1 MRTIYMH
8 VYKQEHEEK
17 KGAKERAQVA
27 SEANLKTLTPLAVTS
42 KRKPKKRGGGG
53 AGNVVAIVAT
63 HCVGHSEWECG
74 DSTDASVAASGVA
87 QATWFANGRYVEA
100 RAAQEEAETAQE
112 IARAIAAAA
121 DTADAEEESEVVA
134 AVAAVAAAEAAA
146 AQEHAHES
154 AAQAAAAEV
163 AAAQQAAEEE
173 EELAA
178 LAQVAAAVAAGEEE
192 EDEEEEQKYSDSQKN
207 DAQAAEAL
215 FLSRFGLG

>member
-8 VYKQEHEEK
+8 IYKQEHEEK
-17 KGAKERAQVA
+17 KGAKEHAQVA
-27 SEANLKTLTPLAVTS
+27 SEANLKKPTPLAVTS
-42 KRKPKKRGGGG
+42 KRKPKRRGGGG
-53 AGNVVAIVAT
+53 AGNVVATVAT

-74 DSTDASVAASGVA
+74 STDPSVAASGVA

-100 RAAQEEAETAQE
+100 RAVQEEAETAQE
-112 IARAIAAAA
+112 TARAIAAAA
-121 DTADAEEESEVVA
+121 DAADAAEESEVA
-134 AVAAVAAAEAAA
+134 AALASVAAAEAK
-146 AQEHAHES
+146 
-154 AAQAAAAEV
+154 AAAAEAKASAAEA

-192 EDEEEEQKYSDSQKN
+192 EDEEEEEKYLDSQKN